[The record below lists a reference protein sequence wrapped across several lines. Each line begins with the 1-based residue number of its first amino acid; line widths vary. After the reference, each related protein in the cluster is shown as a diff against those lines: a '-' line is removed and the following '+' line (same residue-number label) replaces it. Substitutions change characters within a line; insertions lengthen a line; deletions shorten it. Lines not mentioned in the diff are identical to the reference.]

1 MALAFRSHGYG
12 SGPKIQN
19 WARARPSDPSCS
31 TSSFISAKTP
41 EEQPICPPNSL
52 FASLNNN
59 DVNTRLPRTA
69 ECAVH
74 LELLEAFLILK
85 QKVSTSNALDRALG
99 IRPDPRN
106 VKKKTFQERRDN
118 KWPIY
123 TWLAAARFLK
133 WWTNLG
139 EILKNGRFAW
149 FEQEATQQLAITDAT
164 LPPLGE

>member
-12 SGPKIQN
+12 SGPKSQN
-19 WARARPSDPSCS
+19 WARAGLSDPSNS
-31 TSSFISAKTP
+31 RFHADNILK
-41 EEQPICPPNSL
+41 EQTIIPPNSL
-52 FASLNNN
+52 FASLNND
-59 DVNTRLPRTA
+59 DVNTGLPRAA

-85 QKVSTSNALDRALG
+85 QKVSTSNVLDRALG

-106 VKKKTFQERRDN
+106 LKKKTFQQRRDM

-123 TWLAAARFLK
+123 TQLAAARFLK
-133 WWTNLG
+133 WWTDLG
-139 EILKNGRFAW
+139 EILKNGQSARLK
-149 FEQEATQQLAITDAT
+149 QDATKQLAITDAT